1 MDSARPALESTLGRP
16 AMARTLGWFY
26 LAGAALGALSLAL
39 PHSRSTDVVGVVVV
53 VAVALVGSAPLL
65 AGAKFLP
72 AAAIPGFLLAGS
84 LLITAAVYFDGH
96 TGSVYAFF
104 YVWVGVEAF
113 YFLNRR
119 LATLQVM
126 LAGAAYGWAL
136 SVVPGDGIAE
146 QRWLLTIGTAM
157 VAGLLVAYQRDRIGA
172 LVHKLT
178 DAART
183 DPLTGLLNRRGFE
196 ETFKAELERARRS
209 QHPLSIVAGDLD
221 GFKLVN
227 DRLGHH
233 AGDEALQALA
243 QDFSKWKRRIDVAA
257 RVGGEEFA
265 LLLPDTDE
273 RGAFL
278 VAERLRRA
286 VQRTFSEQPLPITIS
301 FGIASWPDHG
311 DETEVLLRAADEAL
325 YAAKDLG
332 RDRSVIYSAE
342 VASVLAGGRGTE
354 RGEMQLA
361 TVVGLAEA
369 LDIRDTGTTR
379 HSQTVGRYARMMA
392 VELGL
397 GPDHVERIRV
407 AGVLHDVGKIGISDR
422 ILTKPGP
429 LDDAEWDEMRTHPV
443 VAARLLARPEFSDL
457 CSWIVAHHER
467 LDGMGYPEGLEAGAI
482 PLEARILAVADAYEA
497 MTVDRIYRPALGEEA
512 ARAELRTGSDT
523 QFDAGVVE
531 AFIVAL
537 DRQRDADAYVATGT
551 K

>member
-1 MDSARPALESTLGRP
+1 MGEPPALEATLGRP

-26 LAGAALGALSLAL
+26 VAGATLGGLSLVLPHMRTTNVVAMVVVIALAYAGGAL
-39 PHSRSTDVVGVVVV
+39 
-53 VAVALVGSAPLL
+53 LL
-65 AGAKFLP
+65 AGATRLP
-72 AAAIPGFLLAGS
+72 EAAIPCFLVVGS
-84 LLITAAVYFDGH
+84 VMITAAVYFDGH
-96 TGSVYAFF
+96 TSSVYAYF

-113 YFLNRR
+113 YFLSRR
-119 LATLQVM
+119 LATLQVL
-126 LAGAAYGWAL
+126 LAGAAYAWAL
-136 SVVPGDGIAE
+136 SMIDGDGLAD
-146 QRWLLTIGTAM
+146 QRWLLTIGTAL
-157 VAGLLVAYQRDRIGA
+157 VAGFLVSYQRNRIDR
-172 LVHKLT
+172 LVHRLT

-196 ETFKAELERARRS
+196 EAFDLELERARRS
-209 QHPLSIVAGDLD
+209 NRPLSVVAGDLD

-243 QDFSKWKRRIDVAA
+243 NDMSKWKRRIDVVA
-257 RVGGEEFA
+257 RIGGEEFA

-286 VQRTFSEQPLPITIS
+286 VQRTFSDRPLPITIS

-311 DETEVLLRAADEAL
+311 DETELLLRAADKAL

-342 VASVLAGGRGTE
+342 VAGMLAAGGRSAE

-361 TVVGLAEA
+361 TVIGLAEA
-369 LDIRDTGTTR
+369 LDIRDTGTAR
-379 HSQTVGRYARMMA
+379 HSQTVGRYARLMA
-392 VELGL
+392 EELGL
-397 GPDHVERIRV
+397 PPDHAERVRV

-422 ILTKPGP
+422 VLTKPGP
-429 LDDAEWDEMRTHPV
+429 LDEGEWEEMRTHPEIAV
-443 VAARLLARPEFSDL
+443 RLLSRPEFTDL

-467 LDGMGYPEGLEAGAI
+467 LDGNGYPKGIEGDDI

-497 MTVDRIYRPALGEEA
+497 MTADRVYRPALGEEA
-512 ARAELRTGSDT
+512 ARAELQAGSGT
-523 QFDAGVVE
+523 QFDAYVVG
-531 AFIVAL
+531 AFLTAL
-537 DRQRDADAYVATGT
+537 DRELEGDAQVTTAT